1 MFCKH
6 LNHVVRIPSEM
17 DATASDCETRQALD
31 SEFGY
36 PGGEKREN
44 A

>member
-6 LNHVVRIPSEM
+6 FNHVARIPSEM
-17 DATASDCETRQALD
+17 DAIASDSETRQALD

-36 PGGEKREN
+36 PGEEKREN